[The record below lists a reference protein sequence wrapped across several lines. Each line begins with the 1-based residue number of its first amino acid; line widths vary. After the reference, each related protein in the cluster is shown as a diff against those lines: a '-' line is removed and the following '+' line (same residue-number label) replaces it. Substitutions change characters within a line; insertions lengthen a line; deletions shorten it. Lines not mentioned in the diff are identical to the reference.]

1 MNFDILIKQVEQTHD
16 YLQKSAVA
24 AVNINLTLRN
34 WLIGLYIVEFEQKG
48 SDRAAYGDRLLEKM
62 AYKLLHIRGLSY
74 RNLNNFRLFY
84 LTYPYL
90 KTLFT
95 SYKTIADRHLRS
107 VVSGFIENQS
117 KTGLLSPEA
126 QNSGDVQILQSATAE
141 SAQMGVPILQ
151 TPSAELQTEQNQLI
165 VPAEKLALSL
175 SFSHFIELLSMA
187 DPLKRT
193 FYEIEAIKG
202 NWSVKQLHRQINTLL
217 FERTGMSE
225 NKAGLIQQANKNR
238 ENPGIENSIR
248 NPYFFEFLGLRDR
261 EMVSESDLENAL
273 LNHLQEFILELGEG
287 FCFEARQK
295 RIIIGNKNYFV
306 DLVFYH
312 RILKCHVLID
322 LKVDE
327 ADYSAITQL
336 NTYVSWYRK
345 NMMQKDDKPS
355 IGILL
360 CAGKDEAFIE
370 YALAG
375 LDEKIFVSQYLLYIP
390 AKEKL
395 EKFIRNEIV
404 SLH

>member
-1 MNFDILIKQVEQTHD
+1 MNFEILIKQVEQTHD

-62 AYKLLHIRGLSY
+62 AERLKHIRGLSN
-74 RNLNNFRLFY
+74 RNLNYFRLFY
-84 LTYPYL
+84 LTYPHIAW
-90 KTLFT
+90 LFT
-95 SYKTIADRHLRS
+95 GYELIHEKPLKIMIQGIFD
-107 VVSGFIENQS
+107 FFNQN
-117 KTGLLSPEA
+117 GQLLFY
-126 QNSGDVQILQSATAE
+126 NQILQLPTAKSKSSE
-141 SAQMGVPILQ
+141 NQILQ
-151 TPSAELQTEQNQLI
+151 LPTAILQADDSQII
-165 VPAEKLALSL
+165 VPVEKLMTSL
-175 SFSHFIELLSMA
+175 SFTHLVEIIRIN

-202 NWSVKQLHRQINTLL
+202 NWSVKQLQRQINTLL

-225 NKAGLIQQANKNR
+225 NKAGLINQANKNA
-238 ENPGIENSIR
+238 ETLSIENNIR
-248 NPYFFEFLGLRDR
+248 NPYFFEFLGLNSRD
-261 EMVSESDLENAL
+261 MVSESDLENAL

-295 RIIIGNKNYFV
+295 RIIIGNKNYYI

-312 RILKCHVLID
+312 RILKCHILID

-336 NTYVSWYRK
+336 NTYVSYYRK
-345 NMMQKDDKPS
+345 NMMHESDKPC

-395 EKFIRNEIV
+395 EKFIRHEMG
-404 SLH
+404 SLQ

>member
-48 SDRAAYGDRLLEKM
+48 SDRAAYGERLLEKM
-62 AYKLLHIRGLSY
+62 AERLKHIRGLSN
-74 RNLNNFRLFY
+74 RNLNYFRLFY
-84 LTYPYL
+84 LTYPHIAR
-90 KTLFT
+90 LFT
-95 SYKTIADRHLRS
+95 DYEIIRERPLKIMIQGIFD
-107 VVSGFIENQS
+107 FFNQN
-117 KTGLLSPEA
+117 GQLLSY
-126 QNSGDVQILQSATAE
+126 NQILQLPPAKSKSSE
-141 SAQMGVPILQ
+141 NQILQ
-151 TPSAELQTEQNQLI
+151 MPSAKFQTDENQLI
-165 VPAEKLALSL
+165 VPSEKLISSL
-175 SFSHFIELLSMA
+175 SFSHLIEMIRLD

-202 NWSVKQLHRQINTLL
+202 NWSVKQLQRQINTLL

-225 NKAGLIQQANKNR
+225 NKAGLINQANQSA
-238 ENPGIENSIR
+238 ETLSIENNIR
-248 NPYFFEFLGLRDR
+248 NPYFFEFLGLNDR

-312 RILKCHVLID
+312 RILKCHILID

-395 EKFIRNEIV
+395 EKFIRHEMG

>member
-48 SDRAAYGDRLLEKM
+48 SDRAAYGERLLEKM
-62 AYKLLHIRGLSY
+62 AERLKHIRGLSN
-74 RNLNNFRLFY
+74 RNLNYFRLFY
-84 LTYPYL
+84 LTYPHIAR
-90 KTLFT
+90 LFT
-95 SYKTIADRHLRS
+95 DYEMIRERPLKIMIQGIFD
-107 VVSGFIENQS
+107 FFNQN
-117 KTGLLSPEA
+117 GQLLSY
-126 QNSGDVQILQSATAE
+126 NQILQLPPAKSKSSE
-141 SAQMGVPILQ
+141 NQILQ
-151 TPSAELQTEQNQLI
+151 MPSAKFQTDENQLI
-165 VPAEKLALSL
+165 VPSEKLISSL
-175 SFSHFIELLSMA
+175 SFSHLIEMIRLD

-202 NWSVKQLHRQINTLL
+202 NWSVKQLQRQINTLL

-225 NKAGLIQQANKNR
+225 NKAGLINQANQSA
-238 ENPGIENSIR
+238 ETLSIENNIR
-248 NPYFFEFLGLRDR
+248 NPYFFEFLGLNDR

-273 LNHLQEFILELGEG
+273 LNHLQEFIVELGEG

-312 RILKCHVLID
+312 RILKCHILID

>member
-62 AYKLLHIRGLSY
+62 ADKLRHIRGMSY

-84 LTYPYL
+84 LTYPHL
-90 KTLFT
+90 TTLFT
-95 SYKTIADRHLRS
+95 NYKTIADRHLRS
-107 VVSGFIENQS
+107 VVSGIIENQS
-117 KTGLLSPEA
+117 NTGLLSPDA
-126 QNSGDVQILQSATAE
+126 LNSGDVHILQSATAE
-141 SAQMGVPILQ
+141 SSQLGVPILQ

-175 SFSHFIELLSMA
+175 SFSHFIELLCMA

-217 FERTGMSE
+217 FERTGLSE
-225 NKAGLIQQANKNR
+225 NKAGLIQQVNKNS
-238 ENPGIENSIR
+238 EIPSLENSIR
-248 NPYFFEFLGLRDR
+248 
-261 EMVSESDLENAL
+261 
-273 LNHLQEFILELGEG
+273 
-287 FCFEARQK
+287 
-295 RIIIGNKNYFV
+295 
-306 DLVFYH
+306 
-312 RILKCHVLID
+312 LID

-327 ADYSAITQL
+327 VEYSAITQL
-336 NTYVSWYRK
+336 NTYVSYYRK
-345 NMMQKDDKPS
+345 NMMQAEDKPC

-360 CAGKDEAFIE
+360 CADKDEAFVE

-375 LDEKIFVSQYLLYIP
+375 LDEKIFVSQYLLHIP
-390 AKEKL
+390 AKDKL
-395 EKFIRNEIV
+395 TKFLKHEVKN
-404 SLH
+404 LNLPF

>member
-62 AYKLLHIRGLSY
+62 AEKLCHIRGLSY

>member
-48 SDRAAYGDRLLEKM
+48 SDRAAYGERLLEKM
-62 AYKLLHIRGLSY
+62 AERLKHIRGLSN
-74 RNLNNFRLFY
+74 RNLNYFRLFY
-84 LTYPYL
+84 LTYPHIAR
-90 KTLFT
+90 LFT
-95 SYKTIADRHLRS
+95 DYEIIRERPLKIMIQGIFD
-107 VVSGFIENQS
+107 FFNQN
-117 KTGLLSPEA
+117 GQLLSY
-126 QNSGDVQILQSATAE
+126 NQILQLPPAKSKSSE
-141 SAQMGVPILQ
+141 NQILQ
-151 TPSAELQTEQNQLI
+151 MPSAKFQTDENQLI
-165 VPAEKLALSL
+165 VPSEKLISSL
-175 SFSHFIELLSMA
+175 SFSHLIEMIRLD

-202 NWSVKQLHRQINTLL
+202 NWSVKQLQRQINTLL

-225 NKAGLIQQANKNR
+225 NKAGLINQANQSA
-238 ENPGIENSIR
+238 ETLSIENNIR
-248 NPYFFEFLGLRDR
+248 NPYFFEFLGLNDR

-312 RILKCHVLID
+312 RILKCHILID

>member
-48 SDRAAYGDRLLEKM
+48 SDRAAYGERLLEKM
-62 AYKLLHIRGLSY
+62 AERLKHIRGLSN
-74 RNLNNFRLFY
+74 RNLNYFRLFY
-84 LTYPYL
+84 LTYPHIAR
-90 KTLFT
+90 LFT
-95 SYKTIADRHLRS
+95 AYELIHERPLKIMIQGIFD
-107 VVSGFIENQS
+107 FFNQN
-117 KTGLLSPEA
+117 GQLLSY
-126 QNSGDVQILQSATAE
+126 NQILQLPPAKSKSSE
-141 SAQMGVPILQ
+141 NQILQ
-151 TPSAELQTEQNQLI
+151 MPSAKFQTDENQLI
-165 VPAEKLALSL
+165 VPSEKLISSL
-175 SFSHFIELLSMA
+175 SFSHLIEMIRLD

-202 NWSVKQLHRQINTLL
+202 NWSVKQLQRQINTLL

-225 NKAGLIQQANKNR
+225 NKAGLIKQANKNS
-238 ENPGIENSIR
+238 ETSGIESSIR

-261 EMVSESDLENAL
+261 EMISESDLENAL

-295 RIIIGNKNYFV
+295 RMTIGNKYFYV

-312 RILKCHVLID
+312 RILKCHILID

-345 NMMQKDDKPS
+345 NMMHHGDNPS

-395 EKFIRNEIV
+395 EKFIRHEMG